1 MEKQKTNSKSAV
13 QAALESTQILLAQDA
28 VTSMILATQAGLTRL
43 VIGETQAGD
52 QYIRTENGVV
62 PYRMRYNKRLKRAE
76 LFRGDLKLYLV
87 SKYVQRYIDELWK
100 QLMQAYNVLETESKS
115 SIAIDN
121 MLFKIKQKVKQED
134 KDAK

>member
-13 QAALESTQILLAQDA
+13 QAALESTQILMAQDA

-43 VIGETQAGD
+43 VIGETSAGD
-52 QYIRTENGVV
+52 QFIRTENSTV

-87 SKYVQRYIDELWK
+87 SKYVQRYVDELWM
-100 QLMQAYNVLETESKS
+100 QLMQAYSVMEANTKS
-115 SIAIDN
+115 STAIDN
-121 MLFKIKQKVKQED
+121 MLFTIKQKVKQED
-134 KDAK
+134 KDAE

>member
-13 QAALESTQILLAQDA
+13 QAALESTQILMAQDA

-134 KDAK
+134 KDAE

>member
-76 LFRGDLKLYLV
+76 LFRGDLKFYLV

-115 SIAIDN
+115 STAIDN

-134 KDAK
+134 KDAE

>member
-1 MEKQKTNSKSAV
+1 MKKQKTNSKSAV

-76 LFRGDLKLYLV
+76 LFRGDLKFYLV
-87 SKYVQRYIDELWK
+87 SKYVQRYIDELWM
-100 QLMQAYNVLETESKS
+100 QLMKAYSAMETESKS
-115 SIAIDN
+115 STAIDN

>member
-13 QAALESTQILLAQDA
+13 QAALESTQIMVVQDA
-28 VTSMILATQAGLTRL
+28 VTSMILVAQTGLSRL

-52 QYIRTENGVV
+52 QYIRTENGIV

-87 SKYVQRYIDELWK
+87 SKYVQRYVDEQWM
-100 QLMQAYNVLETESKS
+100 QLMKAYSVQETESKS
-115 SIAIDN
+115 STAIDN
-121 MLFKIKQKVKQED
+121 MLFSIKQKIKQED

>member
-76 LFRGDLKLYLV
+76 LFRGDLKFYLV

-100 QLMQAYNVLETESKS
+100 QLLKAYSVMETESKS

>member
-13 QAALESTQILLAQDA
+13 QAALESTQILMAQDA

>member
-13 QAALESTQILLAQDA
+13 QAALESTQILQAQDA

-52 QYIRTENGVV
+52 QYIRTESGVV

-100 QLMQAYNVLETESKS
+100 QLLQAYNVME
-115 SIAIDN
+115 
-121 MLFKIKQKVKQED
+121 IKDKMED

>member
-13 QAALESTQILLAQDA
+13 QAALESTQILMAQDA

-43 VIGETQAGD
+43 IIGVTSSGD
-52 QYIRTENGVV
+52 QYIRTESGVV

-87 SKYVQRYIDELWK
+87 SKYVQRYVDELWM
-100 QLMQAYNVLETESKS
+100 QLMQAHSVLETESKS
-115 SIAIDN
+115 STAIDN
-121 MLFKIKQKVKQED
+121 MLFKNQ
-134 KDAK
+134 AKG

>member
-76 LFRGDLKLYLV
+76 LFRGDLKFYLV

-134 KDAK
+134 KDAE